1 LNEIQK
7 RGIEQLIEGELDAH
21 LGYEKNDIS
30 DNQNYRN
37 GHTTKT
43 IKTSFGET
51 EIIVPRDRDATFNP
65 MIIPK
70 RKNIVEGIENV
81 ILSIC
86 KRDDKQ

>member
-1 LNEIQK
+1 MNEIQK

>member
-1 LNEIQK
+1 MNEIQK

-30 DNQNYRN
+30 DNENYRN

>member
-1 LNEIQK
+1 MNEIQK
-7 RGIEQLIEGELDAH
+7 RGIEKLIEGELDAH

>member
-30 DNQNYRN
+30 GNENYRN

>member
-7 RGIEQLIEGELDAH
+7 RGIEKLIEGELDAH